1 MICLLH
7 VQIYE
12 ISGIVY
18 KRHVYDIWTICEPAI
33 VKYLEYDMIL
43 SDMTSFTVYSVYG
56 LAHLY
61 AKYSH
66 DSIYIYGYCS
76 YVQFD

>member
-12 ISGIVY
+12 IYSIVY

-43 SDMTSFTVYSVYG
+43 SDMTSFSVYSVYE

-61 AKYSH
+61 AKYN
-66 DSIYIYGYCS
+66 DNTYLTG
-76 YVQFD
+76 